1 MKNSFVL
8 HHDSLAVLDA
18 LTDEQAGQLFKAM
31 REYHASGVL
40 PVDVL
45 LRCALVPFINQ
56 WTRDLEKW
64 ERIAEIRRAYV
75 HKGGLAKASK
85 AKQPIAKASKSKQDL
100 AKPSKASGN
109 VSVSVSGSVSGS
121 GSVSVKEKSA
131 PSPFPTLEEVQAF
144 FKENGYS
151 IESATKAFKYYDDA
165 NWRDSR
171 GELVRSWRQK
181 MRGVWFRDEHRTTAR
196 AQWGTNQPA
205 PAVYTP
211 PENYRPV

>member
-1 MKNSFVL
+1 
-8 HHDSLAVLDA
+8 
-18 LTDEQAGQLFKAM
+18 
-31 REYHASGVL
+31 
-40 PVDVL
+40 
-45 LRCALVPFINQ
+45 VPFINQ

-64 ERIAEIRRAYV
+64 ERIAEIRRAYG

-85 AKQPIAKASKSKQDL
+85 AKQPLAKASKSKQAL
-100 AKPSKASGN
+100 AKVDKASGS
-109 VSVSVSGSVSGS
+109 VSVSVNGSVS

-144 FKENGYS
+144 FKENNYS